1 MEGFFTAPSNSL
13 RPAPPTPLSF
23 LAIEVGQC
31 ATGPQ
36 YNPEDSLP
44 SDLEL
49 SFASTMSLNSP
60 PWGPTKLVDDLVNE
74 DVVPMDISP
83 APSRLIHQARRSRGN
98 FLEKVVRPRA
108 STSAARLFGRDLS
121 NDFSS
126 IPPVASHLEYGATC
140 DKDLGFPSQWEHS
153 TGSTQMQSPS
163 PSSIVSL
170 HAISAP
176 DAMDIDKSFTDG
188 LTLHSKA
195 DSFPLPPF
203 TTAAGTE
210 THRNIFNDPSEGRQ
224 DDLPTYQTKKRRS
237 VSPEPTPEPVHG
249 RRRAGTIGVF
259 DGSSPI
265 TDSSPSVL
273 KLERIANCAKKPMLG
288 GLGVPSN
295 NHSKR
300 LDKPNLSA
308 MVLPSSASRF
318 VLPQPPSTLHDEECI
333 HATQVQNIGLPP
345 QRRAFSAM
353 MPLPEHGARLSGDS
367 SFECGGGSS
376 PDPPYAKRQQVRT
389 IRRRDGTDDFR
400 SLTSA
405 TAMVKRDKESPRTR
419 MIPEWGI
426 GLGGFGDN
434 EAHGKIL
441 PCHRVREDGLM
452 RINCDTLN
460 DLLDG
465 AFKSQIMSYHVID
478 CRFDYEY
485 SGGHVPGAININT
498 TMQLEEYFLGAT
510 SNKPTPS
517 VSGEGGP
524 KHVVVFHCEFSAKRA
539 PTFAKHLRSRD
550 RAINNHNYPRVH
562 FPEVYILEGG
572 YCQYFKESRSRC
584 QPPGYIR
591 MDDPH
596 HAASRKEDLD
606 QFRKA
611 KFGRTKSYA
620 YGDGMGIGA
629 SKAQKR
635 NTPAAQ
641 TAQLFAAGSAA
652 RSRYVTSNNG
662 LGMVP
667 EDSFILPSEDEE
679 TDIGDSPCPPPS
691 KNAGLKA
698 KKLGLGGTRG
708 PLIRAETYGPTRF
721 ESRR

>member
-163 PSSIVSL
+163 PSSIV
-170 HAISAP
+170 
-176 DAMDIDKSFTDG
+176 
-188 LTLHSKA
+188 
-195 DSFPLPPF
+195 
-203 TTAAGTE
+203 
-210 THRNIFNDPSEGRQ
+210 

-308 MVLPSSASRF
+308 MVLPSSASR
-318 VLPQPPSTLHDEECI
+318 TL
-333 HATQVQNIGLPP
+333 GLPP

-452 RINCDTLN
+452 RINCDTVRIP
-460 DLLDG
+460 
-465 AFKSQIMSYHVID
+465 IMSYHVID

-485 SGGHVPGAININT
+485 SGGH
-498 TMQLEEYFLGAT
+498 
-510 SNKPTPS
+510 
-517 VSGEGGP
+517 
-524 KHVVVFHCEFSAKRA
+524 HVVVFHCEFSAKRA

-572 YCQYFKESRSRC
+572 KSLPLSTA
-584 QPPGYIR
+584 GYIR